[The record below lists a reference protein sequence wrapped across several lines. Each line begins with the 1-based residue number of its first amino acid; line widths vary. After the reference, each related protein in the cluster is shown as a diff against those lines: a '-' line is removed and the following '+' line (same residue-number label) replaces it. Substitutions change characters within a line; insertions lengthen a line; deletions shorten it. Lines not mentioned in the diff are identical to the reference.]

1 VRGSG
6 LQLAD
11 LVDVE
16 LQLLRDRDA
25 SREDVRRRDRR
36 IGIAIDAGAHL
47 SSSDP
52 DARLAVLRGWVRAV
66 HAEAGH
72 ESAGARMVRAYH
84 ALGWL
89 LTLFGLSSGTGA
101 AAAVLSY
108 DGTRPVNV
116 VHFLVLF
123 VAVQAILVLL
133 LALSSTLWRFRD
145 RIPAVSGL
153 YGLLRWAFDAMGGL
167 FERRLSAERRAALKA
182 ARGRLRSST
191 IVYGNVERWLL
202 VSLAQRFGLAFNLGA
217 LATCLYLV
225 AFSDLAFAWQ
235 TTLSFDAED
244 FHRVLSVLAAPWS
257 WAYPEGLPTLE
268 VVRASRYFRLDSSF
282 GQAAPAELL
291 GQWWRFLVLCLLVY
305 GLAPRLILSL
315 VARAKLRRALAALR
329 LDHGEIASLLERL
342 ASPLVQTHAPAPEA
356 GPDAAPAPGAGPAV
370 AAARPSSVATVV
382 VWGDVPIDRAQVDTL
397 IAGRFGWRVGS
408 MSLAGAGEARHDAA
422 AIQAVAAGQDGQHA
436 PVVLLAEA
444 FEAPTREART
454 FLGRLRAEIGAD
466 RPIVV
471 SLVDSDGP
479 DRWSQPSADDVLV
492 WQKHLAQLGD
502 PYLRVEALVESA

>member
-1 VRGSG
+1 M
-6 LQLAD
+6 
-11 LVDVE
+11 
-16 LQLLRDRDA
+16 
-25 SREDVRRRDRR
+25 
-36 IGIAIDAGAHL
+36 
-47 SSSDP
+47 
-52 DARLAVLRGWVRAV
+52 AVLRDWVQAV
-66 HAEAGH
+66 RAEAGH
-72 ESAGARMVRAYH
+72 ESAGARMARAHH

-89 LTLFGLSSGTGA
+89 LTLLGLSSGTGA
-101 AAAVLSY
+101 AAAVISY

-116 VHFLVLF
+116 VHFLALF
-123 VAVQAILVLL
+123 VAVQLLLVML
-133 LALSSTLWRFRD
+133 LALSTTLWRLRD
-145 RIPAVSGL
+145 RMPAVGGL
-153 YGLLRWAFDAMGGL
+153 YALLRWAFDAAGGL
-167 FERRLSAERRAALKA
+167 FERRLTAERRAVLKA
-182 ARGRLRSST
+182 ARGHLRSSR

-235 TTLSFDAED
+235 TTLDFSAED

-257 WAYPEGLPTLE
+257 WAYPEGLPTVD
-268 VVRASRYFRLDSSF
+268 VVRASRYFRLDGSF

-315 VARAKLRRALAALR
+315 VARARLRRALAALR

-342 ASPLVQTHAPAPEA
+342 GSPLVQTHATVPEV
-356 GPDAAPAPGAGPAV
+356 GSEAAPAPGP
-370 AAARPSSVATVV
+370 AAAAAAVPASSLAAVV
-382 VWGDVPIDRAQVDTL
+382 VWGDVPIDPAQVAAL
-397 IAGRFGWRVGS
+397 VAARFDWRVGS
-408 MSLAGAGEARHDAA
+408 ISLAGAGEARHDAE
-422 AIQAVAAGQDGQHA
+422 AIRAVAANQDGERA
-436 PVVLLAEA
+436 PVVVLAEA

-454 FLGRLRAEIGAD
+454 FLGRLRDAIGAD

-471 SLVDSDGP
+471 GLIDPDGP
-479 DRWSQPSADDVLV
+479 GAWSGPSPDDLRV